1 MLWLCNHQVMDALSR
16 EGLLST
22 VEVRVALGYAS
33 SDSSNNVSLL
43 FIR

>member
-1 MLWLCNHQVMDALSR
+1 MLWLCNYQVMDALSR
-16 EGLLST
+16 GGLLST
-22 VEVRVALGYAS
+22 VEARVALGYAS

>member
-22 VEVRVALGYAS
+22 VEVRVALGYCRRHKC
-33 SDSSNNVSLL
+33 NNWTQV
-43 FIR
+43 